1 VEKYKNQDG
10 IALNYEGD
18 DSHKVLVREVVG
30 EAIRILSTYQMN
42 SPQSMMWAMQRCED
56 FLRINFNLVEQIELD
71 EMELISQF
79 NRNRAPEDWVDSM
92 DDMQQRIK
100 EINDDRNDG

>member
-1 VEKYKNQDG
+1 MDKIVMKIKQMVHDEPNNMKLGK
-10 IALNYEGD
+10 L
-18 DSHKVLVREVVG
+18 
-30 EAIRILSTYQMN
+30 IRTY
-42 SPQSMMWAMQRCED
+42 MW
-56 FLRINFNLVEQIELD
+56 ELD